1 MSSQPDVVLSST
13 CFKEPNLL
21 GLCELLTTNGIDK
34 VELSGNIQ
42 YLPLPQIQEILNKFK
57 GQIKFYIH
65 NYFPAPST
73 PIVLNLAHPDT
84 VEKTIEHCEKA
95 IDLCAFL
102 DSGFYSLHAG
112 LSFAPKP
119 SDLGKGQTHLT
130 SMSLDDSWKVL
141 EEACIRVSE
150 YAKKKNIQL
159 LLENNV
165 VASFNC
171 PEKFNDRY
179 HFSDLN
185 QATRLCE
192 LFNKPHMGALLD
204 TGHLKVSSKT
214 LDFDPVQFTERFSPY
229 TKVVQISDND
239 GLSDQN
245 LPVRED
251 SWFWAHLPWRKL
263 GYVSLEVSRQSI
275 ETLLSQLKLT
285 ENLII
290 ENS

>member
-1 MSSQPDVVLSST
+1 MSPQPDVVLSST
-13 CFKEPNLL
+13 CFKERNLL
-21 GLCELLTTNGIDK
+21 GLCELLIDNGIDK
-34 VELSGNIQ
+34 IELSGNVQ
-42 YLPLPQIQEILNKFK
+42 HLPLSQIKETLEKYK

-84 VEKTIEHCEKA
+84 VEQTIEHCEKA

-141 EEACIRVSE
+141 EEACLKVSE
-150 YAKKKNIQL
+150 YAKNKNIQL

-165 VASFNC
+165 VANFNC
-171 PEKFNDRY
+171 PEKINDRY

-185 QATRLCE
+185 QSARLCK
-192 LFNKPHMGALLD
+192 LFNKPYIGALLD
-204 TGHLKVSSKT
+204 TGHLKVSSRT
-214 LDFDPVQFTERFSPY
+214 LDFDPIQFAECFSPY

-251 SWFWAHLPWRKL
+251 SWFWAHMPWKNL
-263 GYVSLEVSRQSI
+263 GYVSLEVSGQSI
-275 ETLLSQLKLT
+275 ETLLRQLKLT
-285 ENLII
+285 ENMIV